1 MTART
6 ALTPALASAF
16 LLLASC
22 SDKGSDTGSDL
33 GNTAPVAEAGEN
45 IALAADATVELDGRA
60 SYDAE
65 GDNLTYHWSFD
76 RVPEGSE
83 LATLEMPFVRNDNGG
98 ASTSSFAPDAMGTFV
113 IRLEVGDGK
122 VRSSPDFVVVT
133 AQEPESRPVAA
144 AGTDREAEVGQTL
157 QLDGSSSYDLQGRT
171 LSFAWIL
178 VEAPEASAASELI
191 DADSAA
197 PSLEVDA
204 KGIYVFNLVVDNGL
218 AQSDSDAVV
227 VTATSDDSAPVANAG
242 EDATAEDCTNL
253 QLSGMASADP
263 DGDVLEYFWELQA
276 KPATSASNNN
286 SFSDR
291 RVEAPTF
298 WADVAGTYNFSLA
311 VSDGTT
317 WSTADA
323 LTLTVEE
330 RATNSPPSVTINPI
344 PTVAAGQAECATS
357 GYSYACDDCEDQTIL
372 LGDTVAVVDSDN
384 DPFTSQWTL
393 ISGSASIENP
403 TSLLTNLSLE
413 DLTTSEPYYCSQNQV
428 LLQLTVTDCT
438 GGVTQAN
445 AAVTAECC
453 GIPSTSSR

>member
-1 MTART
+1 M
-6 ALTPALASAF
+6 TPALVCTIILWAG
-16 LLLASC
+16 C
-22 SDKGSDTGSDL
+22 SGKSSDTGAAL

-60 SYDAE
+60 SYDVE
-65 GDNLTYHWSFD
+65 GDQLTFHWSFD

-83 LATLEMPFVRNDNGG
+83 LASQEMPFVRNDNRS
-98 ASTSSFAPDAMGTFV
+98 ASTSSFTPDVMGTFV
-113 IRLEVGDGK
+113 IQLVVGDGK
-122 VRSSPDFVVVT
+122 TRSAPDFVVVT
-133 AQEPESRPVAA
+133 AQDPESRPVAA
-144 AGTDREAEVGQTL
+144 AGMDQTAEVGETL
-157 QLDGSSSYDLQGRT
+157 QLDGSASYDLQGRP
-171 LSFAWIL
+171 LSYIWSL
-178 VEAPEASAASELI
+178 VEVPEASMASALT
-191 DADSAA
+191 DSDSAA

-218 AQSDSDAVV
+218 AQSDSDAIV

-253 QLSGMASADP
+253 QLSGSASADP
-263 DGDVLEYFWELQA
+263 DGDVLEYFWELQS
-276 KPATSASNNN
+276 KPATSASDNN

-291 RVEAPTF
+291 RVESPTF

-323 LTLTVEE
+323 LTLEVEE

-384 DPFTSQWTL
+384 DPFTTQWTL
-393 ISGSASIENP
+393 ISGSATLEDS

-413 DLTTSEPYYCSQNQV
+413 EISTSEPFYCSQNQV
-428 LLQLTVTDCT
+428 LLQLTVTDCA

>member
-6 ALTPALASAF
+6 ALTPALVSAL

-22 SDKGSDTGSDL
+22 SGKGSDTAAAS

-83 LATLEMPFVRNDNGG
+83 LASREMPFARNDNGG
-98 ASTSSFAPDAMGTFV
+98 ASTSSFTPDAMGTFV

-133 AQEPESRPVAA
+133 AQDPESRPVAS
-144 AGTDREAEVGQTL
+144 AGSDRVVEVGETL
-157 QLDGSSSYDLQGRT
+157 ELDGSASYDLQGRT
-171 LSFAWIL
+171 LSYAWIL
-178 VEAPEASAASELI
+178 VEAPEASAASELT

-197 PSLEVDA
+197 PSLAVDA

-253 QLSGMASADP
+253 QLSGATSTDP
-263 DGDVLEYFWELQA
+263 DGDALEYFWELQA
-276 KPATSASNNN
+276 KPASSASDNN

-330 RATNSPPSVTINPI
+330 RVSNSAPSVTINPI
-344 PTVAAGQAECATS
+344 PTVAAGQAECAAS

-384 DPFTSQWTL
+384 DPFTIQWML
-393 ISGSASIENP
+393 VSGSATIEDP
-403 TSLLTNLSLE
+403 TSLLTNLLLE
-413 DLTTSEPYYCSQNQV
+413 ELATSEPYYCSQNQV
-428 LLQLTVTDCT
+428 LLQLKVTDCT
-438 GGVTQAN
+438 GAVTQAN

-453 GIPSTSSR
+453 GIPATSSR